1 MIKIDV
7 DMATVAQ
14 LLTALAT
21 LLGVLG
27 GILVSYRNGRKL
39 NENTALTQKVHESTN
54 GRLDSLVGAVQTAA
68 EAAKLAAEQAAAVA
82 ARAQVPPSPH
92 PPGQPP

>member
-21 LLGVLG
+21 FLGVLG

-39 NENTALTQKVHESTN
+39 N
-54 GRLDSLVGAVQTAA
+54 
-68 EAAKLAAEQAAAVA
+68 
-82 ARAQVPPSPH
+82 
-92 PPGQPP
+92 